1 MYLFSIKYVKKNPIA
16 DKFYE
21 EKINQAKGIMTSF
34 IMRRLKTEVLKDLPE
49 KKCEIV
55 MCEMTRRQ
63 RDEYDILLNSYKQ
76 LKSDYLNKHI
86 EKKSSTAKDN
96 TKKVSSM
103 SVLAAL
109 TELRVG
115 FFKNFQFKKLTLH
128 SIHSTHILLIT
139 LI

>member
-76 LKSDYLNKHI
+76 LKSDYLDKL
-86 EKKSSTAKDN
+86 AQRN
-96 TKKVSSM
+96 TSNEENPKVSNM
-103 SVLAAL
+103 LVLAAI
-109 TELRVG
+109 TELRV
-115 FFKNFQFKKLTLH
+115 
-128 SIHSTHILLIT
+128 SY
-139 LI
+139 

>member
-1 MYLFSIKYVKKNPIA
+1 LIA

-21 EKINQAKGIMTSF
+21 EKINQAKGIMNSF

-49 KKCEIV
+49 KKCDIV
-55 MCEMTRRQ
+55 ICDMTRRQ

-76 LKSDYLNKHI
+76 LKSDYLNKPI
-86 EKKSSTAKDN
+86 DKKSSTAKDN
-96 TKKVSSM
+96 TKKVSCL

-115 FFKNFQFKKLTLH
+115 FL
-128 SIHSTHILLIT
+128 
-139 LI
+139 